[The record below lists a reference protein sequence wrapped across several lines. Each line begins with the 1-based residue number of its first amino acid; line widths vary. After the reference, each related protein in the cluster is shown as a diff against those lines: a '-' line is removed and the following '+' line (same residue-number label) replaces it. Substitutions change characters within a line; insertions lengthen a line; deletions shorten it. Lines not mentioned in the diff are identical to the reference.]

1 MEEKN
6 VQRVDKGPAAVF
18 SVVVFVIIFFI
29 VYMFYPQISM
39 IIPFTGETVTMNTS
53 YQSTPL
59 ETQIKQADSIVV
71 VSIESESKTRSGQ
84 NNGTAYVCKTV
95 DFKVEQTIKGEEK
108 EELSLVVYGGS
119 ALFKDGT
126 NRAKKY
132 NVNYKNEAE
141 FSKNKTYMLL
151 LDANGK
157 LLEGK
162 FSVLYREKNGVFRD
176 HSAGIYT
183 IENIK
188 SMMDEQ

>member
-1 MEEKN
+1 MDEKN
-6 VQRVDKGPAAVF
+6 VQRVDKGPAAIF

-53 YQSTPL
+53 YQSKPL
-59 ETQIKQADSIVV
+59 NEQIKQADSIVIV
-71 VSIESESKTRSGQ
+71 TVKGESKTRSGQ

-95 DFKVEQTIKGEEK
+95 DFNVEQTLKGEEK
-108 EELSLVVYGGS
+108 QELSLVVYGGS

-141 FSKNKTYMLL
+141 FSKNTTYVLL
-151 LDANGK
+151 LDKNGK

-162 FSVLYREKNGVFRD
+162 FSVLYKEKNGVFRD
-176 HSAGIYT
+176 YSAGIYT
-183 IENIK
+183 LENIK